1 MSLQNNQLK
10 FIETPISI
18 ILREAVVAST
28 AIGNGIETYSVND
41 YILHSIFLK
50 MTGAQEQKMKCIVWE
65 LASNDYNYRYLRYN
79 QKPYGECSCYD
90 EKNKIY
96 KDLLDQITKIDPAF
110 HIDTFFDKNAILSN
124 IVADLDDIFEK
135 SSLSQ
140 IRSRE
145 YNEYKLIFKSLTP
158 DCFIVGSLSANNKN
172 DERRIFSICDK
183 CPKFDKKSNVRK
195 CDNLLNL
202 HEIYSLLYRH
212 RNRCAHNTTS
222 YQQNLPTFTMM
233 SNLKYCYEN
242 YFIYFAILVL
252 IDTIFI
258 NLFKRYQDLIELTV

>member
-10 FIETPISI
+10 FIESPISI
-18 ILREAVVAST
+18 ILNEAVVAST

-65 LASNDYNYRYLRYN
+65 MASNDYNYRYLRYS

-96 KDLLDQITKIDPAF
+96 RDLLDQITRIDSAF
-110 HIDTFFDKNAILSN
+110 DIDTFFDKEAILTN
-124 IVADLDDIFEK
+124 IAAELDNIFVK
-135 SSLSQ
+135 SSLKQ

-145 YNEYKLIFKSLTP
+145 FNEYKRIFTSLSP
-158 DCFIVGSLSANNKN
+158 DCFIVGSLSANKKG
-172 DERRIFSICDK
+172 DERKIFSTCDK
-183 CPKFDKKSNVRK
+183 CCQYDTRNKVRECNK
-195 CDNLLNL
+195 LLNL
-202 HEIYSLLYRH
+202 HEIYELLYRH
-212 RNRCAHNTTS
+212 RNRCAHNTRS
-222 YQQNLPTFTMM
+222 YQQNLPTFTMLTD
-233 SNLKYCYEN
+233 SRHDYEN
-242 YFIYFAILVL
+242 YFLYFAVLIL

-258 NLFKRYQDLIELTV
+258 TLFKKYQSLITSTI